1 MRYDP
6 NDVVELDDDP
16 YAQAATFAA
25 GAPVGRA
32 PGGVAYP
39 LYGVGQAAPN
49 GNGAPNGAPMMAQAQ
64 GLVQRLKW
72 PFIGFLLG
80 AATVGGAWFYF
91 GHWKPLQAKAK
102 GRKRRAA

>member
-16 YAQAATFAA
+16 YAQAASYAA

-39 LYGVGQAAPN
+39 LYGVGQAPN
-49 GNGAPNGAPMMAQAQ
+49 GQAPVLAPQQ
-64 GLVQRLKW
+64 NLLQRLKW
-72 PFIGFLLG
+72 PFVGFLLG
-80 AATVGGAWFYF
+80 AGLVGGAWFYY
-91 GHWKPLQAKAK
+91 GHWKPLQAKANR
-102 GRKRRAA
+102 RKKAA